1 LRIVLSMLF
10 LGLVI
15 AAISAAM
22 MTVATLQLSQVNEG
36 HYLPMTIGKFAVRSP
51 WTVTALRVGAQAIAA
66 VGAWIVA
73 VAVYNLTTAPAALV
87 LPAAALILP
96 IAIPVLVITAQHNRR
111 LTTSGI

>member
-1 LRIVLSMLF
+1 MLF
-10 LGLVI
+10 LGLLL

-36 HYLPMTIGKFAVRSP
+36 HYLPVTIGKFAVRSP
-51 WTVTALRVGAQAIAA
+51 RNVTAIRVGAQAVA
-66 VGAWIVA
+66 VASAWIVA
-73 VAVYNLTTAPAALV
+73 VTVWDIPVNPAALA